1 MITNKHILTINDRI
15 VTAKQLVRQMTDSTD
30 KQLLIALLDDV
41 CDHVFELNNDIGKD
55 RDKIMELNK
64 MIYEPIVSAQLSYPA
79 EGDYNGVRE
88 YVESRKQQDPVFKTY
103 CKSHTRAQLCARL
116 TDEFGWVVDPKSY
129 GRNLQR
135 H

>member
-1 MITNKHILTINDRI
+1 MTTNKHILTITDRI
-15 VTAKQLVRQMTDSTD
+15 VTAKQLARQMPDSAD

-41 CDHVFELNNDIGKD
+41 CDQVFVLNNDIAKD
-55 RDKIMELNK
+55 QDKITELTR
-64 MIYEPIVSAQLSYPA
+64 MIYEPVIGAQLTYPN

-88 YVESRKQQDPVFKTY
+88 YVDSRKQQDPVFKTY

-116 TDEFGWVVDPKSY
+116 TDEFGWEVDPKSY